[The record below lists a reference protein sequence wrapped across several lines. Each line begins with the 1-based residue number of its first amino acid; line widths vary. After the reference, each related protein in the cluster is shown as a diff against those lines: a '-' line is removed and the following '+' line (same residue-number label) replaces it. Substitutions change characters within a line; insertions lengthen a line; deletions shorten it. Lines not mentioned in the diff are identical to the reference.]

1 MEPMQP
7 AYSDTKVQHFVS
19 GNHDHDTWWMLIK
32 LAGRLDQTMINME
45 SVTKSTIH
53 EKQ

>member
-1 MEPMQP
+1 M
-7 AYSDTKVQHFVS
+7 KVQHFVS

-32 LAGRLDQTMINME
+32 LAGRLDQTSSMINME

-53 EKQ
+53 KKQ